1 MKHWKLTQWCVH
13 ATGRIRYSPDRAAV
27 HEELR
32 QHLDDRSDGFLAKGF
47 SEEEA
52 IEKTLDAMGDPAELA
67 PLLAQIH
74 KPFWGYAQDVCKWA
88 FRLVAIAAL
97 VFMLYSAGRH
107 LIYTDYTQPEANGW
121 FSAGSI
127 SASNDTLE
135 VPHTVSNRTYT
146 DSGYHLTLTRAMTR
160 THTTEREEI
169 AFRKFYFQLRI
180 QTSFPWQNE
189 PAIGDYLWAQDS
201 LGNIYPTYPAGR
213 PTYSDP
219 CVYAYRYHNAPLT
232 WVLEGR
238 IYDFTTE
245 EVTWL
250 DLHYS
255 RDGREMVW
263 RIEMTGGDGT

>member
-1 MKHWKLTQWCVH
+1 MKHWKLTQWCVY
-13 ATGRIRYSPDRAAV
+13 ATDQIRYSPDRKAV

-32 QHLDDRSDGFLAKGF
+32 QHLDDRSEDFLAKGF
-47 SEEEA
+47 SGEEA

-74 KPFWGYAQDVCKWA
+74 KPFWGYAQDVCKWM
-88 FRLVAIAAL
+88 FRIAAMGAL
-97 VFMLYSAGRH
+97 VFTLYSTVRN
-107 LIYTDYTQPEANGW
+107 LIYIDYTQPEANGW

-127 SASNDTLE
+127 SDSFDTVE
-135 VPHTVSNRTYT
+135 NTHTAPNHTYT
-146 DSGYHLTLTRAMTR
+146 DSGYSLTLTRAMTR
-160 THTTEREEI
+160 THTTEQHEI
-169 AFRKFYFQLRI
+169 AFRQFYFQLRT
-180 QTSFPWQNE
+180 QTFFPWQNE

-219 CVYAYRYHNAPLT
+219 CVYAFLYQTAPLT

-263 RIEMTGGDGT
+263 RIDLTGGEGT